1 METGKLSSKELEK
14 LILSNI
20 KEYRDDVVLRPGIG
34 IDCGGVQI
42 GDDVC
47 MLSSD
52 PITAASK
59 DAGKLAV
66 HVSCNDVAS
75 TGAEPIALL
84 VTMLIPPSTAMLDV
98 KELFK
103 QMQLTAKDL
112 NVEIIGGH
120 TEVTD
125 AVNKIVICTTVMG
138 KAKKDEF
145 VSGNGAQ
152 IGDSIVMSKF
162 AAMEGT
168 AIIASDFPDLVKEM
182 LTDDEIKTC
191 KSLSDRIS
199 VVNEGRIASEI
210 GVTSMHDVTEG
221 GILQAIWEVCNA
233 SGVGA
238 IINVDKIP
246 ILNETKKICNVLD
259 IDPLRLISSG
269 CMLMTINNGSKCV
282 EEMHK
287 QGIPAAVIGKIK
299 EGNIIAVSDG
309 IGKELEPQ
317 EKDEIYKVID
327 KYNEEK

>member
-1 METGKLSSKELEK
+1 MKIGKLTSEELDDI
-14 LILSNI
+14 ILSKI
-20 KEYRDDVVLRPGIG
+20 QGYREDVVLRPGIG

-66 HVSCNDVAS
+66 HVSCNDVAA

-84 VTMLIPPSTAMLDV
+84 VTMLIPPKAELESV
-98 KELFK
+98 RELFE
-103 QMQLTAKDL
+103 QMQMTAKEL

-138 KAKKDEF
+138 KVKIDKY

-152 IGDSIVMSKF
+152 IGDNIIMTKF

-168 AIIASDFPDLVKEM
+168 SIIAGDFPNLVVDI
-182 LTDDEIKTC
+182 LNDSEIKKCLALT
-191 KSLSDRIS
+191 DRIS
-199 VVNEGRIASEI
+199 VVNEGRIAGDI

-221 GILQAIWEVCNA
+221 GILQAVWEVCNA
-233 SGVGA
+233 SGCGA
-238 IINVDKIP
+238 IINSDKIP
-246 ILNETKKICNVLD
+246 VLDETKKLCKALNLD
-259 IDPLRLISSG
+259 PFRLISSG
-269 CMLMTINNGSKCV
+269 CMLITAEDGDKCV
-282 EEMHK
+282 VEMHRM
-287 QGIPAAVIGKIK
+287 GIPATIIGKVK
-299 EGNIIAVSDG
+299 EGNILMVSNG
-309 IGKELEPQ
+309 VASELKPQ
-317 EKDEIYKVID
+317 ERDEIYKLFNN
-327 KYNEEK
+327 K